1 MEDYNLQLEVYN
13 QHLEV
18 YNYLQV
24 QHKIELVVGTDL
36 LFLLEDGNPLEEQ
49 WLLSGVWLEAGRSLK
64 ILLVVDS
71 LYVLEDDDCLA
82 G

>member
-64 ILLVVDS
+64 ILLEVDS
-71 LYVLEDDDCLA
+71 LYVLEDDDCLV